1 MNEIQLVI
9 ISAGMLAVVMN
20 IFESVYPSEKY
31 AKQMR
36 MIFALIFVLTLSK
49 PLISSIENI
58 SDTTESVDVINE
70 SITISPDKTLDYFK
84 GSVERNISSRLYD
97 ILAEN
102 SIEVKEIKTS
112 INISESGSISIN
124 EVKIAAENA
133 AQGAEAVDIVKQET
147 GEDTLVKIEEL
158 LNEKG

>member
-49 PLISSIENI
+49 PLISSIEKI
-58 SDTTESVDVINE
+58 SETTERVDVINE
-70 SITISPDKTLDYFK
+70 NITISPNKTLDYFK
-84 GSVERNISSRLYD
+84 CSVERNISVRLYD

-102 SIEVKEIKTS
+102 NIEVKEIKTS

-147 GEDTLVKIEEL
+147 GEDTLVKIEEFI
-158 LNEKG
+158 E

>member
-49 PLISSIENI
+49 PLISSIEKI

-70 SITISPDKTLDYFK
+70 NISTSTDKTLEYFK

-102 SIEVKEIKTS
+102 NIEVKEIKTS

-133 AQGAEAVDIVKQET
+133 TQGAEAVDIVKQET
-147 GEDTLVKIEEL
+147 GEDTLVKIEEFI
-158 LNEKG
+158 E

>member
-36 MIFALIFVLTLSK
+36 MIFALIFVLMLSK

-84 GSVERNISSRLYD
+84 SSVERNISSRLYD

-147 GEDTLVKIEEL
+147 GEDTLVKIEEFI
-158 LNEKG
+158 E

>member
-147 GEDTLVKIEEL
+147 GEDTLVKIEEFI
-158 LNEKG
+158 E

>member
-49 PLISSIENI
+49 PLISSIEKI

-112 INISESGSISIN
+112 INISESGRISII

-147 GEDTLVKIEEL
+147 GEDTLVKIEEFI
-158 LNEKG
+158 E

>member
-31 AKQMR
+31 SKQMR

-49 PLISSIENI
+49 PLISSIEKI

-70 SITISPDKTLDYFK
+70 NITISPDKTLDYFK

-102 SIEVKEIKTS
+102 NIEVKEIKTS

-147 GEDTLVKIEEL
+147 GEDTLVKIEEYI
-158 LNEKG
+158 E

>member
-9 ISAGMLAVVMN
+9 ISAGILAVVMN

-49 PLISSIENI
+49 PLISSIEKI
-58 SDTTESVDVINE
+58 SETTESVDVINE
-70 SITISPDKTLDYFK
+70 NITISPDKTLDYFK

-102 SIEVKEIKTS
+102 NIEVKEIKTS

-147 GEDTLVKIEEL
+147 GEDTLVKIEEFI
-158 LNEKG
+158 E